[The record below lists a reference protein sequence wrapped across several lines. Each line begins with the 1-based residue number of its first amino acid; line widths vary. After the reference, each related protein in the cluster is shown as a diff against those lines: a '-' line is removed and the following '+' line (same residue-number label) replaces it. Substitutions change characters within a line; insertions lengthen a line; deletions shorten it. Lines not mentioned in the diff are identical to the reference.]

1 MANTTKHHASQ
12 IMVIIAFAIVY
23 IVWGSTYF
31 FIQKVVREIP
41 PFFMGALRFGIA
53 GILLLT
59 WCIIKGE
66 NVWQRQQIKN
76 AAISGAM
83 MLFIGNGAVIWTE
96 QTLASSLVAVLV
108 SAAPLWFVL
117 LDKPKWNENFKSRET
132 IIGLIVGFAGVVLL
146 FSESTINAFSAGNA
160 FQFLGLIILI
170 IGSIS
175 WSGGSLYAKYKST
188 GSTSV
193 NTAWQMIAA
202 GIAFLPFAFISG
214 EQKNFQWQSVNIAT
228 WLDLSYLIF
237 FGSLAAY
244 SAYVWLLKVR
254 SATQVSTYA
263 YVNPVVAVLLG
274 VFIGGEK
281 MSLIQLAGLVIVLIS
296 VFLINRSKYRQTSNP
311 KLKVQKSEGRTVSA
325 YNK

>member
-1 MANTTKHHASQ
+1 MANTTKHHASP

-31 FIQKVVREIP
+31 FIQKVVHEIP

-53 GILLLT
+53 GILLLA
-59 WCIIKGE
+59 WCIVKDE
-66 NVWQRQQIKN
+66 NVWQWKQIKH

-108 SAAPLWFVL
+108 SAAPLWFVV
-117 LDKPKWNENFKSRET
+117 LDKPKWKENFKSRET
-132 IIGLIVGFAGVVLL
+132 ILGLIIGFAGVVLL
-146 FSESTINAFSAGNA
+146 FSESTVKAFSAGNA
-160 FQFLGLIILI
+160 FQFFGLIILI

-175 WSGGSLYAKYKST
+175 WSGGSLYAKYRST

-193 NTAWQMIAA
+193 NAAWQMVAA

-214 EQKNFQWQSVNIAT
+214 EQKNFQWQAVSINT
-228 WLDLSYLIF
+228 WIDLGYLIF

-254 SATQVSTYA
+254 PATQVSTYA

-274 VFIGGEK
+274 VFIGGEN
-281 MSLIQLAGLVIVLIS
+281 MSLIQIAGLAIVLTS
-296 VFLINRSKYRQTSNP
+296 VFLINRSKYRQTASFKMKIQN
-311 KLKVQKSEGRTVSA
+311 SEPGKVSA
-325 YNK
+325 

>member
-1 MANTTKHHASQ
+1 MSNTTKHHASP
-12 IMVIIAFAIVY
+12 IMVIIAFATVY

-31 FIQKVVREIP
+31 FIQKVVHEIP

-53 GILLLT
+53 GILLLA
-59 WCIIKGE
+59 WCVIKGE
-66 NVWQRQQIKN
+66 NVWQWKQIKP

-108 SAAPLWFVL
+108 SAAPLWFVV
-117 LDKPKWNENFKSRET
+117 LDKPKWNENFKSRDT

-146 FSESTINAFSAGNA
+146 FSESTVKAFSEGNA
-160 FQFLGLIILI
+160 FQFFGLVILI

-193 NTAWQMIAA
+193 NTAWQMVAA

-214 EQKNFQWQSVNIAT
+214 EQKNFQWQSVSINT

-254 SATQVSTYA
+254 PATQVSTYA

-281 MSLIQLAGLVIVLIS
+281 MSLLQIAGLVIVLIS
-296 VFLINRSKYRQTSNP
+296 VFLINRSKYRQAASVHSKIEKKKT
-311 KLKVQKSEGRTVSA
+311 RTVSV
-325 YNK
+325 

>member
-1 MANTTKHHASQ
+1 MANTTRNAASP
-12 IMVIIAFAIVY
+12 IMVIIAFATVY

-31 FIQKVVREIP
+31 FIQKVVKEVP
-41 PFFMGALRFGIA
+41 PFFMGTLRFGIA
-53 GILLLT
+53 GILLLA

-66 NVWQRQQIKN
+66 NVWQWKQIRP
-76 AAISGAM
+76 AAISGAL
-83 MLFIGNGAVIWTE
+83 MLLIGNGAVIWTE

-117 LDKPKWNENFKSRET
+117 LDKPKWKENFNSRET

-146 FSESTINAFSAGNA
+146 FSESTVKAFSAGNA
-160 FQFLGLIILI
+160 FQFLALIILI

-193 NTAWQMIAA
+193 NTAWQMVAA
-202 GIAFLPFAFISG
+202 GIVFLPFAFISG
-214 EQKNFQWQSVNIAT
+214 ENKNFQWQSVSINT
-228 WLDLSYLIF
+228 WLDLAYLIL

-254 SATQVSTYA
+254 PATQVSTYA
-263 YVNPVVAVLLG
+263 YVNPVVALLLG
-274 VFIGGEK
+274 VFIGGET
-281 MSLIQLAGLVIVLIS
+281 MSLFQIAGLVIVLIS
-296 VFLINRSKYRQTSNP
+296 VFLINRSKYRQIQI
-311 KLKVQKSEGRTVSA
+311 LKKK
-325 YNK
+325 NKKHDAIAMPVCNE

>member
-1 MANTTKHHASQ
+1 MKPNTNAHASTF
-12 IMVIIAFAIVY
+12 MVILAFTTVY

-31 FIQKVVREIP
+31 FIQKAIQDIP
-41 PFFMGALRFGIA
+41 ALLLGALRFLAA
-53 GILLLT
+53 GLLMMI
-59 WCIIKGE
+59 WCILKRE
-66 NVWQRQQIKN
+66 QLWNWQQIKP

-244 SAYVWLLKVR
+244 SAYVW
-254 SATQVSTYA
+254 
-263 YVNPVVAVLLG
+263 
-274 VFIGGEK
+274 
-281 MSLIQLAGLVIVLIS
+281 
-296 VFLINRSKYRQTSNP
+296 
-311 KLKVQKSEGRTVSA
+311 
-325 YNK
+325 

>member
-1 MANTTKHHASQ
+1 MANTTKYHASP

-31 FIQKVVREIP
+31 FIQKVVHEIP

-53 GILLLT
+53 GILLLA

-66 NVWQRQQIKN
+66 NVWQWTQIKH
-76 AAISGAM
+76 AAISGAL

-108 SAAPLWFVL
+108 SAAPLWFVV
-117 LDKPKWNENFKSRET
+117 LDKPKWNENFRSRET

-146 FSESTINAFSAGNA
+146 FSESTVKAFSAGNA
-160 FQFLGLIILI
+160 FQFLGLVILI

-193 NTAWQMIAA
+193 NTAWQMVAA
-202 GIAFLPFAFISG
+202 GVAFLPFAFLSG
-214 EQKNFQWQSVNIAT
+214 ENKNFQWQAVTIAT
-228 WLDLSYLIF
+228 WLDLAYLIF

-254 SATQVSTYA
+254 PATQVSTYA

-281 MSLIQLAGLVIVLIS
+281 MSLIQIAGLVIVLIS
-296 VFLINRSKYRQTSNP
+296 VFLINRSKYRQT
-311 KLKVQKSEGRTVSA
+311 KSIHSKIEKNKTRTVSA
-325 YNK
+325 

>member
-1 MANTTKHHASQ
+1 MSNTIKHHASP
-12 IMVIIAFAIVY
+12 IMVIVAFATVY

-31 FIQKVVREIP
+31 FIQKVVHEIP
-41 PFFMGALRFGIA
+41 PFFMGTLRFGTA
-53 GILLLT
+53 GILLLI

-66 NVWQRQQIKN
+66 NVWNLKQIKH
-76 AAISGAM
+76 AAISGAL

-108 SAAPLWFVL
+108 SAAPLWFVV

-132 IIGLIVGFAGVVLL
+132 IVGLIVGFAGVVLL

-160 FQFLGLIILI
+160 FQFFGLVIII

-175 WSGGSLYAKYKST
+175 WSGGSIYAKYKST

-193 NTAWQMIAA
+193 NTAWQMIAG

-214 EQKNFQWQSVNIAT
+214 ENKNFQWQAVSIST
-228 WLDLSYLIF
+228 WLDLAYLIF

-244 SAYVWLLKVR
+244 TAYVWLLKVR
-254 SATQVSTYA
+254 PATQVSTYA

-274 VFIGGEK
+274 VFIAGET
-281 MSLIQLAGLVIVLIS
+281 MSLLQIAGLVIVLIS
-296 VFLINRSKYRQTSNP
+296 VFLINRSKYRQIQL
-311 KLKVQKSEGRTVSA
+311 LKKKIQNHKTIAMPVC
-325 YNK
+325 ND

>member
-1 MANTTKHHASQ
+1 MSNTARNTASP
-12 IMVIIAFAIVY
+12 IMVIIAFATVY

-31 FIQKVVREIP
+31 FIQKAVKEIP
-41 PFFMGALRFGIA
+41 PFFMGALRFGTA

-59 WCIIKGE
+59 WCILKGE
-66 NVWQRQQIKN
+66 NVWQWKQIRS
-76 AAISGAM
+76 AAISGAL

-108 SAAPLWFVL
+108 SAAPLWFVV
-117 LDKPKWNENFKSRET
+117 LDKPKWKENFNSRET
-132 IIGLIVGFAGVVLL
+132 ITGLIVGFAGVVLL
-146 FSESTINAFSAGNA
+146 FSESTFKAFSAENA
-160 FQFLGLIILI
+160 FQFFALVILI

-175 WSGGSLYAKYKST
+175 WSAGSLYAKHKST

-193 NTAWQMIAA
+193 NTAWQMVAA

-214 EQKNFQWQSVNIAT
+214 ENKNFQWQSVSINA
-228 WLDLSYLIF
+228 WFDLSYLIL

-254 SATQVSTYA
+254 PATQVSTYA

-274 VFIGGEK
+274 VFIGGET
-281 MSLIQLAGLVIVLIS
+281 MSLFQIAGLVIVLIS
-296 VFLINRSKYRQTSNP
+296 VFLINRSKYREIQI
-311 KLKVQKSEGRTVSA
+311 LKKK
-325 YNK
+325 NKKRDTIAMHVCNE

>member
-1 MANTTKHHASQ
+1 MPNTKPHASS
-12 IMVIIAFAIVY
+12 IMVIVAFATVY

-31 FIQKVVREIP
+31 FIQKVVHEIP

-53 GILLLT
+53 GILLLA
-59 WCIIKGE
+59 WCIVKDE
-66 NVWQRQQIKN
+66 NVWQWKQIKH

-108 SAAPLWFVL
+108 SAAPLWFVV
-117 LDKPKWNENFKSRET
+117 LDKPKWKENFKSRET
-132 IIGLIVGFAGVVLL
+132 ILGLIIGFAGVVLL
-146 FSESTINAFSAGNA
+146 FSESTVKAFSAGNA
-160 FQFLGLIILI
+160 FQFFGLIILI

-175 WSGGSLYAKYKST
+175 WSGGSLYAKYRST

-193 NTAWQMIAA
+193 NAAWQMVAA

-214 EQKNFQWQSVNIAT
+214 EQKNFQWQAVSVNT
-228 WLDLSYLIF
+228 WIDLGYLIF

-254 SATQVSTYA
+254 PATQVSTYA

-274 VFIGGEK
+274 VFIGGEN
-281 MSLIQLAGLVIVLIS
+281 MSLIQIAGLAIVLTS
-296 VFLINRSKYRQTSNP
+296 VFLINRSKYRQTASFKMKIQN
-311 KLKVQKSEGRTVSA
+311 SEPGKVSA
-325 YNK
+325 